1 MQTIKRVYIPGV
13 WDLFHVGHLNV
24 LQEAKK
30 YGTHL
35 IVGICSDEMCISTK
49 TNPPAIPDKWRR
61 EVIDNL
67 KIGGAEK
74 VFVDIV
80 YLANN
85 KVEFDVLLITDFEGD
100 TYKLPPNIHINELHR
115 KNKRRAEPH
124 KRTCLGDRDGVVGA
138 VGTIGTWVL

>member
-24 LQEAKK
+24 LQEAKQ

-67 KIGGAEK
+67 KIVDSTIIYRDLNYFEMVQLLGAE
-74 VFVDIV
+74 VF
-80 YLANN
+80 
-85 KVEFDVLLITDFEGD
+85 
-100 TYKLPPNIHINELHR
+100 
-115 KNKRRAEPH
+115 
-124 KRTCLGDRDGVVGA
+124 A
-138 VGTIGTWVL
+138 VGEEFGYLPEHKEALRKFREHGIEVFFIPRYEGISTTEIKQKIITSNT

>member
-67 KIGGAEK
+67 KIVDSTIIYRDLNYFEMVQFLGAE
-74 VFVDIV
+74 VF
-80 YLANN
+80 
-85 KVEFDVLLITDFEGD
+85 
-100 TYKLPPNIHINELHR
+100 
-115 KNKRRAEPH
+115 
-124 KRTCLGDRDGVVGA
+124 A
-138 VGTIGTWVL
+138 VGEEFGYLPAHQEALQKFQEHNIEVIFIPRYEGISTTEIKQKIITYNT